1 MLRKFILAVL
11 LGAGSLSA
19 FSQSIDEKIGD
30 AMNASDWFALD
41 SIYSATPKDSIHP
54 FLEVYSR
61 CLLGNRL
68 NRPDISIPAFQELL
82 STQSQNLD
90 LGNLISSTYMLGMD
104 LSRVGRNAEAASYTE
119 AVISSARQYLD
130 PMTLQGLTA
139 VANRYASLAQY
150 HPYQIEMP
158 QGDMATVPFAIVPVG
173 PAEKGSVHIHLTESA
188 INGIAADITFDTGA
202 GANIISVE
210 MAEKYNL
217 IPLDSARISV
227 VGMADR
233 TGEVA
238 IAKELKIGDITIRDV
253 PFIVM
258 RLTSD
263 NEEADQYFE
272 TFNII
277 VGSELMLQLKDL
289 TIDFINRK
297 ITIPTVAPI
306 RSGATPNMC
315 FSSTMNLLA
324 KGKLLD
330 EQMLICLDSGDAS
343 FGVAGNKFYAA
354 NKEWIDRCGR
364 HDSIRI
370 AGIAGTA
377 VEQCYYVPDLP
388 VTIGETTVTPAEFVV
403 KTQTAATP
411 ENYDARIGLRTMM
424 LYGAIRFNMVDFVV
438 SITPPTLSALM
449 PSHPMESSTFKVTNP
464 RPSLLQTVGL
474 IGMSIAN
481 GLLNNN
487 APDAPDL

>member
-1 MLRKFILAVL
+1 MLRKYILSAL
-11 LGAGSLSA
+11 LGVVSLSA
-19 FSQSIDEKIGD
+19 FSQSIDEKIGN

-41 SIYSATPKDSIHP
+41 SIYSVTPKDSIHP

-119 AVISSARQYLD
+119 AVINSAGQYLD
-130 PMTLQGLTA
+130 PTTLNGLTNA
-139 VANRYASLAQY
+139 AKRYASLARY
-150 HPYQIEMP
+150 NPYQIEMP
-158 QGDMATVPFAIVPVG
+158 QGNVATVPFAIVPVG
-173 PAEKGSVHIHLTESA
+173 PKDKGSVHMHLTESTL
-188 INGIAADITFDTGA
+188 NGIAADITFDTGA

-217 IPLDSARISV
+217 IPLDSASINV
-227 VGMADR
+227 VGMANR
-233 TGEVA
+233 IGEIA
-238 IAKELKIGDITIRDV
+238 IAKELKIGDIIIKDV

-258 RLTSD
+258 QLSS
-263 NEEADQYFE
+263 NNAEADQYFE
-272 TFNII
+272 TFNIM

-289 TIDFINRK
+289 TIDFVNRK
-297 ITIPTVAPI
+297 ITIPTEAPT

-330 EQMLICLDSGDAS
+330 EQMLVCLDSGDAS
-343 FGVAGNKFYAA
+343 FGTAGNQFEA
-354 NKEWIDRCGR
+354 NKEWIDNCGR
-364 HDSIRI
+364 QDSIRS

-377 VEQCYYVPDLP
+377 VEQCYYVPNMH
-388 VTIGETTVTPAEFVV
+388 VTIAGTTVIPTEFVV
-403 KTQTAATP
+403 KTETMATP
-411 ENYDARIGLRTMM
+411 EGYDARIGLRTLM
-424 LYGAIRFNMVDFVV
+424 LYGTIRFNMVDFVV
-438 SITPPTLSALM
+438 STKQPTLSYDLTVNRSL
-449 PSHPMESSTFKVTNP
+449 PTFKFTNP
-464 RPSLLQTVGL
+464 RPTFLQTVGL
-474 IGMSIAN
+474 IGMSVAN
-481 GLLNNN
+481 GLLNHN
-487 APDAPDL
+487 APTAPDL